1 MESNNIQTPLNAG
14 FSKILD
20 TIIRLVVLVFLIG
33 WCFDILRPFVLI
45 LIWAAVIAIAINPLY
60 GAFVR
65 LFRNRK
71 GLAAVVLTVLL
82 LCILIIPSL
91 LVTQSLF
98 GEISHLREK
107 YQQGQLVIPAP
118 GENTKSW
125 PGFTKP
131 ILEFWKL
138 ASENLQSATTKYSS
152 QLKAAGKWLLAAV
165 GGIGTGILQFV
176 VSIIIAGV
184 LLAYSGSVG
193 KAANKIFIRLAGK
206 HGESFSGITVATIRS
221 VVKGILGV
229 AVIQATMAGL
239 GFFIAGVPYA
249 ALWTVASLFFAII
262 QVGAGPVAIPVAIYM
277 FSATDT
283 LTAVVLAIWLG
294 ITLISDNILKPLL
307 LGRGAPAPMLIVF
320 LGAIGGFISSGFL
333 GLFLGAVILTIGYK
347 LFMVWLDSNQNEN
360 TDVGISS

>member
-1 MESNNIQTPLNAG
+1 MESNNLQNPLNAS
-14 FSKILD
+14 FNQILD

-33 WCFDILRPFVLI
+33 WCFGILRPFVLI
-45 LIWAAVIAIAINPLY
+45 LIWAAVIAIAIYPLY
-60 GAFVR
+60 GALVKM
-65 LFRNRK
+65 FRNRK
-71 GLAAVVLTVLL
+71 GLASVVLTLL
-82 LCILIIPSL
+82 LLAILIIPSW

-98 GEISHLREK
+98 GEVSHMRDLYK
-107 YQQGQLVIPAP
+107 QGQLLIPAP
-118 GENTKSW
+118 GDKTKNW
-125 PGFTKP
+125 PAFTKP
-131 ILEFWKL
+131 ILDFWRL

-152 QLKAAGKWLLAAV
+152 QLKAAGSWLLSTV

-193 KAANKIFIRLAGK
+193 KATNKIFIRLAGK
-206 HGESFSGITVATIRS
+206 QGESFSGTTVATIRS

-229 AVIQATMAGL
+229 AVIQAAMCAL

-249 ALWTVASLFFAII
+249 GLWTVACLFFAII

-277 FSATDT
+277 FSVSDT
-283 LTAVVLAIWLG
+283 LTAVLLAIWLG

-307 LGRGAPAPMLIVF
+307 LGRGAPAPMLVVF
-320 LGAIGGFISSGFL
+320 LGAIGGFITSGFL

-347 LFMVWLDSNQNEN
+347 LFMVWLDSVPSE
-360 TDVGISS
+360 SPA